1 MVKVSRDAERYGID
15 PSNKEKNLEVTFDDV
30 KIELTP
36 EKSNC
41 ALSVDVVEFFDYV
54 TKQKRLVF
62 IYSPYKELKEF
73 GLKFENKRTGHI
85 GGFNVMLKEEN
96 DKLYL
101 EKELFFNKDKLLENL
116 IKEND
121 NKNVIFIKYK
131 GKIYPFKLEITK
143 AFLKKTKDKDN
154 QKFQSFLNKV
164 LFPNALK
171 TYQYLIVKNITYA
184 NWRHPIA
191 ISPDISVILGSV
203 DLYLS
208 PELYAKNKSF
218 MKDFKEI
225 GEVNIDNN
233 TLQFF
238 RI

>member
-1 MVKVSRDAERYGID
+1 MDPIFIYYNNLKFQGNKVFTIEFNNDDWLDRVLFKENILYLVSMSCFIEITNDLSELTHHDNIKKISD
-15 PSNKEKNLEVTFDDV
+15 LSNTILKKESIIRIKKKNLEVTFDDV

-36 EKSNC
+36 EKSNR
-41 ALSVDVVEFFDYV
+41 ALSIDVVEFFDYV

-73 GLKFENKRTGHI
+73 GLKFENKKTGHI

-131 GKIYPFKLEITK
+131 GKIYPFKLEIT
-143 AFLKKTKDKDN
+143 N
-154 QKFQSFLNKV
+154 
-164 LFPNALK
+164 
-171 TYQYLIVKNITYA
+171 
-184 NWRHPIA
+184 
-191 ISPDISVILGSV
+191 
-203 DLYLS
+203 
-208 PELYAKNKSF
+208 
-218 MKDFKEI
+218 
-225 GEVNIDNN
+225 
-233 TLQFF
+233 
-238 RI
+238 